1 MVIRDFGTTPAGQ
14 AVQAAMLEAHG
25 LQVEVLTWGA
35 ALRSVRLAGIGHDLT
50 QGAASMADFENGMG
64 SHGVIVGPVAN
75 RIGGARA
82 MIAGREYRFETD
94 RVPGVTLHS
103 GRSGLHRR
111 VWQIEEA
118 GPEAV
123 ALRIDLPDGTGG
135 FPGNRVIRARYSLH
149 APATL
154 RLTLE
159 METDVPTLANLAHHG
174 YWNLDGSGTIAGHR
188 MRIAAEG
195 ITEVDAQLV
204 PTGRVLPVAG
214 TPFDFRM
221 MRAIEP
227 ANPPIDTN
235 FCLSNAR
242 GALREVMWLEG
253 QSGVTM
259 TVATTEP
266 GLQIYDQRPG
276 HAALAIE
283 PQFWPDAPN
292 QPGFPPILLEPG
304 QDWRQV
310 SEWRFTSPK
319 A

>member
-1 MVIRDFGTTPAGQ
+1 MIRNFGNCPAGQ
-14 AVQAAMLEAHG
+14 AVQAVTLEAHD
-25 LQVEVLTWGA
+25 LRVEVLTWGA
-35 ALRSVRLAGIGHDLT
+35 ALRSVRLAGVAHDLT
-50 QGAASMADFENGMG
+50 QGVASMADFESGMG

-75 RIGGARA
+75 RIGGAKA

-103 GRSGLHRR
+103 GLSGLHRR
-111 VWQIEEA
+111 VWHIEQA
-118 GPEAV
+118 APDSVLLSIA
-123 ALRIDLPDGTGG
+123 LPDGLGG

-149 APATL
+149 PPATL

-159 METDVPTLANLAHHG
+159 METDAPTLANLAHHG

-204 PTGRVLPVAG
+204 PTGHVLPVTG
-214 TPFDFRM
+214 TPFDFRQ
-221 MRAIEP
+221 MRMIEP
-227 ANPPIDTN
+227 GNPPIDMN
-235 FCLSNAR
+235 FCLSDSR
-242 GALREVMWLEG
+242 VPLREVMWLQG
-253 QSGVTM
+253 QSGVTLA
-259 TVATTEP
+259 VATTEP

-283 PQFWPDAPN
+283 PQFWPDAAN
-292 QPGFPPILLEPG
+292 QPGFPSILMEPG

-310 SEWRFTSPK
+310 SEWRFGL
-319 A
+319 AAE